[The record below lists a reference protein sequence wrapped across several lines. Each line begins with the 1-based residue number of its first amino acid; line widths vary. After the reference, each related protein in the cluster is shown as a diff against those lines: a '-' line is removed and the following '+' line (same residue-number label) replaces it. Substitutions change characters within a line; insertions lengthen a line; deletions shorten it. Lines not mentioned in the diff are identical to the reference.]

1 MFADFD
7 GQLRYVLGKC
17 AYMWSKLNLSSNIYA
32 ISNYVYAND
41 GAYFAR

>member
-1 MFADFD
+1 MISDFD
-7 GQLRYVLGKC
+7 GQNRYVLGKC

-41 GAYFAR
+41 GATFAR